1 MTTHQRE
8 KRTLKPLLL
17 LICFGHRTRSITHTG
32 IRRLPL
38 ASSVQNALPVWA
50 VDRIEVLIKKLKSSV
65 FFMAQTG
72 LRSSII
78 LTKVNS
84 FTAFLLLAV
93 FNTFTARK
101 MARTF
106 CLPSTFHQWKEG
118 IIFAAAVCRVSNNSV
133 LWN

>member
-50 VDRIEVLIKKLKSSV
+50 VDRIEVLIKKMKSSV

-78 LTKVNS
+78 LLKLILSRLS
-84 FTAFLLLAV
+84 FCSLFLILLRPEKWRELFV
-93 FNTFTARK
+93 
-101 MARTF
+101 
-106 CLPSTFHQWKEG
+106 CLPLSTDERRDYLRCCGLSRIK
-118 IIFAAAVCRVSNNSV
+118 
-133 LWN
+133 